1 MNGQVYLDHNAST
14 PVHPE
19 VVEAMLPYFS
29 ERFGNPSS
37 VHGFGR
43 EAREGLET
51 AREQVAH
58 FLRVG
63 KDEVVF
69 TSGGTESDN
78 MAVKG
83 VAMARR
89 QGHIITSKIEHHAV
103 LRAVET
109 LESQGFAATYLDVDG
124 YGMVDPDALR
134 RAIRPDTILISIM
147 HANSEIGT
155 IQPARQLGAVAREHR
170 IPFHRDRG
178 QTFGKAPIALDAFN
192 IDMLS
197 FSGHKIY
204 GPKGVAGLYI
214 RKGTKMVSLQHGGEH
229 ERRRRA
235 GTENVAGIAGFGKAV
250 EIRGRDMAAEGKRLV
265 ELRERLWQ
273 GLSRRVPEVRLNGHP
288 TERVPGT
295 CNVCFRHVESESIVL
310 GLDLKGIGVS
320 AGSACTSGNV
330 EPSYV
335 LVAMGVPVEWAM
347 GAVRHSLGRSTTAQD
362 IDYVVDSTEPVVAKL
377 GSAIPVRACGRPSRA
392 RRCST
397 ARRSSTIS
405 GIRGTRGGCGIP
417 MGSGRVS

>member
-1 MNGQVYLDHNAST
+1 MSRQVYLDHNAST

-51 AREQVAH
+51 ARDQVAH

-63 KDEVVF
+63 KEEIVF

-83 VAMARR
+83 VAMARGR
-89 QGHIITSKIEHHAV
+89 GHIITTKIEHHAV
-103 LRAVET
+103 LRAVQT
-109 LESQGFAATYLDVDG
+109 LETQGFAATYLEVDG

-155 IQPARQLGAVAREHR
+155 VQPARQLGAIAREHG
-170 IPFHRDRG
+170 IPFHMDAV
-178 QTFGKAPIALDAFN
+178 QTFGKVPIDLDAFN

-235 GTENVAGIAGFGKAV
+235 GTENVAGIVGFGKAV
-250 EIRGRDMAAEGKRLV
+250 EIRGRDMVEESRRLTG
-265 ELRERLWQ
+265 LRNRLWE
-273 GLSRRVPEVRLNGHP
+273 GLESRVPEVRLNGHP

-335 LVAMGVPVEWAM
+335 LVAMGVPIDWAM
-347 GAVRHSLGRSTTAQD
+347 GAVRHSLGRSTTAAD
-362 IDYVVDSTEPVVAKL
+362 VDYVVDCTEPLVAKL
-377 GSAIPVRACGRPSRA
+377 RSAMPARA
-392 RRCST
+392 
-397 ARRSSTIS
+397 
-405 GIRGTRGGCGIP
+405 
-417 MGSGRVS
+417 

>member
-1 MNGQVYLDHNAST
+1 MNRQVYLDHNAST

-155 IQPARQLGAVAREHR
+155 IQPARQLGAIAREHG
-170 IPFHRDRG
+170 IPFHMDAV
-178 QTFGKAPIALDAFN
+178 QTFGKVPIDLDAFN

-214 RKGTKMVSLQHGGEH
+214 RKGTKMVSIQHGGEH

-235 GTENVAGIAGFGKAV
+235 GTENVAGIVGFGRAI
-250 EIRGRDMAAEGKRLV
+250 EIRGRDMVEEGRRLT
-265 ELRERLWQ
+265 ELRERLWE
-273 GLSRRVPEVRLNGHP
+273 GLSRRIPEVRLNGHP

-362 IDYVVDSTEPVVAKL
+362 IDYVVDSTEPLVAKL
-377 GSAIPVRACGRPSRA
+377 RSAMPVRA
-392 RRCST
+392 
-397 ARRSSTIS
+397 
-405 GIRGTRGGCGIP
+405 
-417 MGSGRVS
+417 